1 MYFYNSLN
9 PKKKILPIVVN
20 GYGLPGDDQRPVIV
34 EQIAKNFGAELIVF
48 DKSLGPEDNELEYL
62 DWIAELNLQQDFV
75 VATSNYHYHFN
86 KHAKIVHLPRY
97 YASMLRDPN
106 NQRPDIATLR
116 PHKISCLTKNPWTHK
131 TLNFVAMSKQPW
143 FDCVQKSFGWTYP
156 ELTEQYNY
164 LSTDILNMITAQ
176 DADYLRSIYPLR
188 LSVADDMNKF
198 ESNACPTYQTCYI
211 DYLPESRTENTFV
224 SEKTW
229 KPIFSGQLFL
239 ILGPVGIV
247 DYLRSIGVDVFD
259 DIINHS
265 YDQESNLE
273 KKIDTL
279 MESITKLLAQDLDQ
293 VWADTYHRRQKN
305 LDLVYSP
312 EFQQRMFADIAS
324 RVS

>member
-9 PKKKILPIVVN
+9 PKKQILPIFVN
-20 GYGLPGDDQRPVIV
+20 GYGLPSDDQRSTIL
-34 EQIAKNFGAELIVF
+34 EYISKNRQAELIIF
-48 DKSLGPEDNELEYL
+48 DKTYGPEDNELEYL
-62 DWIAELNLQQDFV
+62 DWIAELNLQQDFILT
-75 VATSNYHYHFN
+75 TSNYCYYFN
-86 KHAKIVHLPRY
+86 KHPKIVHLPRY

-143 FDCVQKSFGWTYP
+143 FDCVQKSFGWIYP
-156 ELTEQYNY
+156 DPTHQYDY
-164 LSTDILNMITAQ
+164 LSTDILNKITAQ
-176 DADYLRSIYPLR
+176 DADYLHSIYPLR
-188 LSVADDMNKF
+188 LSAADDMDKF

-211 DYLPESRTENTFV
+211 DYLSESRTENTFI

-239 ILGPVGIV
+239 ILGSVGIV

-259 DIINHS
+259 DVIDHS
-265 YDQESNLE
+265 YDLESDLQT
-273 KKIDTL
+273 KIAML
-279 MESITKLLAQDLDQ
+279 MESITKLLAQDLDHI
-293 VWADTYHRRQKN
+293 WRDTYQRRQKN

-312 EFQQRMFADIAS
+312 EFQQWMFADIAS